1 VTAAP
6 TPRRSARKA
15 KGDGHLRRGEIL
27 EAAGRIFLAHGHQGA
42 TMRRIAEAAGVS
54 STALYKH
61 FPDKDAMLQEICQ
74 QTLGELIARN
84 LEIAARP
91 AGAESRVM
99 AMLEAYL
106 RWGLSHPQAYSLV
119 YASPTGPGMWS
130 ERTTDLS
137 RRAYEIYR
145 DVVREIATAGRLRAG
160 DADVAAQTTWM
171 ACHGMVSLLV
181 ARPGFDWASADTLIA
196 TMLETLAGGLTG

>member
-1 VTAAP
+1 MTAAP

-27 EAAGRIFLAHGHQGA
+27 EAAGRIFLAHGHEGA

-61 FPDKDAMLQEICQ
+61 FPDKDAILQEICQ

-91 AGAESRVM
+91 AGAEQRVL
-99 AMLEAYL
+99 AMLEAYI
-106 RWGLSHPQAYSLV
+106 RWGLSHPKAYSLV
-119 YASPTGPGMWS
+119 YVSPTGPGMWS

-145 DVVREIATAGRLRAG
+145 DVVREIAEAGRLRAG
-160 DADVAAQTTWM
+160 DADTVAQATWM
-171 ACHGMVSLLV
+171 ACHGMVALLI
-181 ARPGFDWASADTLIA
+181 ARPGFDWASTDALIA
-196 TMLETLAGGLTG
+196 TMLETLSGGLAT